1 MLYDTMDDEN
11 FNEDD
16 DTPKLSEHAMAAL
29 MEFYEEQN
37 ALEKTAHNA
46 AVAENWQLSQFWY
59 DEITAE
65 TLAKEALQVVGD
77 TGRYVY

>member
-1 MLYDTMDDEN
+1 MDDEN

-37 ALEKTAHNA
+37 AIEKTAHNS
-46 AVAENWQLSQFWY
+46 AVAENWVIKNLKYFIY
-59 DEITAE
+59 YTIY
-65 TLAKEALQVVGD
+65 LQ
-77 TGRYVY
+77 